1 MSRPAVDYRTSTDDR
16 SVDELDAAIGR
27 LVRQMNA
34 DSYSMLLL
42 VREFDDRFGWKKW
55 TFKSCAEW
63 LSWRASITLVDGAR
77 EGAHGARAALAT
89 GDLRSVR
96 RRAVVVQQ
104 GQSADARGAPAR

>member
-1 MSRPAVDYRTSTDDR
+1 MSAVMSRSAADFYTSTDER

-34 DSYSMLLL
+34 DSYRMLVL

-63 LSWRASITLVDGAR
+63 LAWRCEHLAVGGAR
-77 EGAHGARAALAT
+77 ESAHGARAARVA
-89 GDLRSVR
+89 GDR
-96 RRAVVVQQ
+96 RGVCRGAVVVHRRC
-104 GQSADARGAPAR
+104 AR